1 MTLEDNLPQL
11 TGSYA
16 GLWVKAA
23 ALAGLTAGLAGS
35 VATSAAV
42 SAWARLF
49 EPRGAGAH

>member
-1 MTLEDNLPQL
+1 MILEDNLSQL

-16 GLWVKAA
+16 GLWVKAV

-49 EPRGAGAH
+49 EPHGVRAY